1 MPRESREWVGRHF
14 SLREDTRTLAYLQ
27 KADDDLGVA
36 AGVLPLAAYDG
47 VADAAPPRGELHA
60 FQLTAAG
67 GDGDPERSF
76 VLAASSA
83 EEKAAWVARLQ
94 ATFAAMR
101 ADGTFASAPTRWP
114 GRPATGDAV
123 AGGAVGEVTTAV
135 DRLVVEEAMDTS

>member
-14 SLREDTRTLAYLQ
+14 RLREDTRTLAYLQ

-47 VADAAPPRGELHA
+47 VADAPPPKPGTHA

-67 GDGDPERSF
+67 GGGAERAF

-83 EEKAAWVARLQ
+83 EEKAAWAARLQ

-123 AGGAVGEVTTAV
+123 AGGAVGEGTTAV